1 METEKVQKAVDSL
14 RGDLDRWKGGLV
26 KVFPDQLR
34 VVLDALSEGVLVIPA
49 DEPEPEFAIGSR
61 VELALDIEYFGVRYP
76 AGTKG
81 FVVEIDE
88 SGEYRY
94 KVQFDDPLHR
104 VGYEYR
110 VIESQNFAAEELKVI
125 A

>member
-1 METEKVQKAVDSL
+1 METEKVQKAVESL

-61 VELALDIEYFGVRYP
+61 VELALDIEYLDMKYP

-88 SGEYRY
+88 SGEYAY
-94 KVQFDDPLHR
+94 KIKFDKPFVRKWHPFHE
-104 VGYEYR
+104 VE
-110 VIESQNFAAEELKVI
+110 EQNFAAEELKVI

>member
-1 METEKVQKAVDSL
+1 MEIEKVQKAVDSL
-14 RGDLDRWKGGLV
+14 RGDLDRWESGLV
-26 KVFPDQLR
+26 RVLPDQLQ

-49 DEPEPEFAIGSR
+49 EEEPELAIGSR
-61 VELALDIEYFGVRYP
+61 VELALDIDYLGTRYP
-76 AGTKG
+76 CGTKG
-81 FVVEIDE
+81 FIVEIDE

-94 KVQFDDPLHR
+94 KMHFYTPVEKSIFP
-104 VGYEYR
+104 YR